1 MKKLTPYLAV
11 TAILYLLCSFVPWQF
26 DPSMW
31 SRDARAFFVF
41 MWVMCMVLTPM
52 VIAIIETT
60 KD

>member
-1 MKKLTPYLAV
+1 MKKLIKYLVV

-31 SRDARAFFVF
+31 NKDARAFFVF
-41 MWVMCMVLTPM
+41 MWVGCMVLTPM
-52 VIAIIETT
+52 VNGLIEQM